1 MQDFLFN
8 KFSTYATPRRFT
20 SSKTLSELDND

>member
-8 KFSTYATPRRFT
+8 KFSTYAPLRRFT